1 MHRVVDDVFLFSV
14 AFSWIGQSSFQGG
27 SIIQACV
34 PKVSG
39 SIVIMAWFI
48 LRLWRGVMATA
59 YGGVVANITNK
70 QLQTAN
76 NVWPSLK
83 C

>member
-1 MHRVVDDVFLFSV
+1 MHRVVDDMFLFSV
-14 AFSWIGQSSFQGG
+14 AFSWMGRSSFQGDA
-27 SIIQACV
+27 IIQACV
-34 PKVSG
+34 PMLNG

-48 LRLWRGVMATA
+48 FRLWREVMASA
-59 YGGVVANITNK
+59 YGGVVANIMNK
-70 QLQTAN
+70 QLQRAN